1 MKSLAKNSLYNII
14 YQALM
19 LVFPMIT
26 SMYVS
31 RIILEDGVGKVAYA
45 QNIVSYFTALA
56 ATGFPAYGI
65 REIAKVSDNQKEK
78 NKSFS
83 EMFLLN
89 AAATTLAAA
98 LYIVLIFFV
107 PAMKNNLYL
116 YLSTGLLIILNYA
129 NIDWLYQGLEE
140 YEYIMKR
147 SCIVKILSLT
157 ALFLFVRSREDY
169 VNYALITSMGTACNN
184 LFNIYHS
191 RKLVKITFRN
201 LELRRHVR
209 PLLILTAAAF
219 LGSIYNKI
227 DVTM

>member
-116 YLSTGLLIILNYA
+116 YLSTGLLII
-129 NIDWLYQGLEE
+129 
-140 YEYIMKR
+140 
-147 SCIVKILSLT
+147 
-157 ALFLFVRSREDY
+157 
-169 VNYALITSMGTACNN
+169 
-184 LFNIYHS
+184 
-191 RKLVKITFRN
+191 
-201 LELRRHVR
+201 
-209 PLLILTAAAF
+209 
-219 LGSIYNKI
+219 
-227 DVTM
+227 